1 MPDPADGVVGAPRT
15 RTKHSI
21 RPGGHETLD
30 GGGGGVGQ
38 TAVMGNGITI
48 RRATADDWDELVHVD
63 HRGFGYA
70 HEQWWADSY
79 DGVIDLERF
88 QLALDGAE
96 IVGVA
101 GSYEL
106 EVTLPGGAS
115 VPMSGTTWVS
125 VSSTHR
131 RRGVL
136 RGLMDALHRDADERG
151 EPVASLWASEA
162 GIYERFGYGLA
173 TQHRNTVID
182 TPRVRWREDLVSPAR
197 STRFLQGDEAA
208 RHVAD
213 TWDRFRRTRAG
224 EVARSA
230 AWHRMMAIHMARP
243 DGATTPTYYLA
254 HADGYASYR
263 IDQRWREG
271 RAAGRLHLSE
281 LVAITPQAHVDLLAT
296 VLATDLMVEVDTWCL
311 PLDDPLP
318 FLLVDRRAVRT
329 TVVNDGVWVNVRDVR
344 RCFGARTY
352 GSEDRLVI
360 EADGERWAIEGS
372 PEGGSCRKVRTRPD
386 LVTDQATLGSLLYSG
401 FRPSLLAA
409 GRRLEA
415 RSAEALRRA
424 DAFFLG
430 ERLPLSI
437 TSY

>member
-1 MPDPADGVVGAPRT
+1 MG
-15 RTKHSI
+15 
-21 RPGGHETLD
+21 PGGRETLD

-38 TAVMGNGITI
+38 TAEMGNGFTI
-48 RRATADDWDELVHVD
+48 RRATADDWDDLVHVD
-63 HRGFGYA
+63 HRDFGYA

-79 DGVIDLERF
+79 DGVVDLDRF
-88 QLALDGAE
+88 QLALDGSE
-96 IVGVA
+96 IVGIA

-125 VSSTHR
+125 VAVTHR

-136 RGLMDALHRDADERG
+136 RGLMDALHDDADQRG

-173 TQHRNTVID
+173 TQHRHTVID
-182 TPRVRWREDLVSPAR
+182 TPRVRWREDLVTPTKSAR
-197 STRFLQGDEAA
+197 FVRGDDAA
-208 RHVAD
+208 RHVAA

-224 EVARSA
+224 EVARSDT
-230 AWHRMMAIHMARP
+230 WHRMIAIHMARP

-254 HADGYASYR
+254 HPDGYASYR
-263 IDQRWREG
+263 IDQRWNDG
-271 RAAGRLHLSE
+271 RPAGRLQLSE
-281 LVAITPQAHVDLLAT
+281 LVAVTPQAHVDLLAT

-329 TVVNDGVWVNVRDVR
+329 TVVNDGVWVNVRDVA
-344 RCFGARTY
+344 RCFSARTY
-352 GSEDRLVI
+352 GSEDRLVV
-360 EADGERWAIEGS
+360 EADGARWAIEGS
-372 PEGGSCRKVRTRPD
+372 PEEAECRKVRSRPD
-386 LVTDQATLGSLLYSG
+386 LVTDRATLGTLLYGG
-401 FRPSLLAA
+401 FRPSVLAA

-415 RSAEALRRA
+415 RSTDALRRA
-424 DAFFLG
+424 DAFFPA
-430 ERLPLSI
+430 ERQPFSI
-437 TSY
+437 TAY